1 MAEYRIVCMGPA
13 VKEPNLSRHQIG
25 TDIHRE
31 GVIDVW
37 FGDNFNIKSPTAAL
51 KIARKI
57 VKALNA
63 PEK

>member
-1 MAEYRIVCMGPA
+1 MTKYRIVRMGHA
-13 VKEPNLSRHQIG
+13 VKKPNLNRHQIG

-37 FGDNFNIKSPTAAL
+37 FGDNFSIKSPTAAL